1 MLKVYFF
8 EDKEN
13 RLTLNDLSAFCYSFI
28 KTFCPKRPIISTTKN
43 GKPYLK
49 YATNFHFSIAHSK
62 NAAAIA
68 VSDKEVGVDIEK
80 FRIFDKRVAE
90 RVLLSDLTDNM
101 DLLKLW
107 TKCEAAIKQK
117 GLRLRDIKNIVVNTN
132 INDIH
137 TFEYREFV
145 VSVYNGTKEEPVF
158 SEIEEEEA
166 TKLLEN
172 TMLL

>member
-8 EDKEN
+8 EDTEN
-13 RLTLNDLSAFCYSFI
+13 RLSRADISAFCYSFI

-49 YATNFHFSIAHSK
+49 YAANLHFSISHSK
-62 NAAAIA
+62 NGAVIA

-117 GLRLRDIKNIVVNTN
+117 GLKIRDIKNIVVNTN
-132 INDIH
+132 VNDIH
-137 TFEYREFV
+137 TFEHNNFV
-145 VSVYNGTKEEPVF
+145 ISVYNGTTEQPLF
-158 SEIEEEEA
+158 LEIDKEEA

-172 TMLL
+172 NLLV